1 MQFKR
6 DLCWD
11 CARGDLLLRFG
22 MRNLVSQSIHPRLRQ
37 RGYVVADTPRTA
49 IELERSCRKETAAS
63 ENAALHV
70 LQPTGQHGLQSLH
83 AGWLGQRWL
92 DHLLQKNFLRPVHCR
107 ELQFFLRPKVR
118 EDPRFAHSEL
128 RRQSPDRQPFQPFG
142 GRQVG
147 CQPKNL
153 LSRSRRSGRP
163 VKNSALL
170 SHRTVV
176 LYRTTVLL
184 SSDNPRA
191 GRTGCRRLVAEAS
204 ALHDLRGTTIPA
216 QLKCHSVGRGT
227 TVPTGNSDACR
238 RTD

>member
-22 MRNLVSQSIHPRLRQ
+22 IRNLVSQSIHPRLRQ
-37 RGYVVADTPRTA
+37 RSYVVAHSPRTA

-70 LQPTGQHGLQSLH
+70 VQPTGQHRLQPLQ

-92 DHLLQKNFLRPVHCR
+92 HHLLQENFLRPVHGR
-107 ELQFFLRPKVR
+107 ELQFFLRPEVR

-128 RRQSPDRQPFQPFG
+128 RRQPPDRQPFQPFG
-142 GRQVG
+142 RCQVG

-153 LSRSRRSGRP
+153 LPRSRRPGRP
-163 VKNSALL
+163 VKNRALL

-176 LYRTTVLL
+176 LYRTIVLL
-184 SSDNPRA
+184 SRDNPRS
-191 GRTGCRRLVAEAS
+191 GPTGCRGYTTSAFAATTRKIAMRKGELEAQS
-204 ALHDLRGTTIPA
+204 
-216 QLKCHSVGRGT
+216 GRCENLPGF
-227 TVPTGNSDACR
+227 
-238 RTD
+238 